1 MAIDAK
7 KIDIARFEKS
17 GEGANGSSYNSKTDP
32 DIMVKM
38 YNPGYDISTI
48 VTEAEV
54 ARKVYDIGV
63 VSPEPGQLVTDGERI
78 GIMFRRIPGKVS
90 FARAI
95 ANEPQRCKE
104 LAVQFAH
111 MCRELHAT
119 ECPEG
124 LFPNAKDQF
133 LGLLEADTAF
143 NAEEKER
150 IAAFIKAAPDCRTAI
165 HGDMHFGNAVLDG
178 EGRGLWIDLGYF
190 ACGYPMFDLGMTYI
204 VTHHNS
210 DEFTFENFHF
220 HNPQALEFWNFFIPE
235 YLGTDDP
242 AVIAAKEQEIKA
254 FAALK
259 TLLIEY
265 NCGNVLFDWCK
276 KMFYGT
282 IL

>member
-1 MAIDAK
+1 MAINANS
-7 KIDIARFEKS
+7 IDISLFEKS

-32 DIMVKM
+32 DVMVKM
-38 YNPGYDISTI
+38 YNLGYDVSTI

-54 ARKVYDIGV
+54 ARKVYDLGIA
-63 VSPEPGQLVTDGERI
+63 SPEPGQLVTDGERI

-90 FARAI
+90 FARAL
-95 ANEPQRCKE
+95 ADNPQRCKE
-104 LAVQFAH
+104 LATQFAH
-111 MCRELHAT
+111 MCRKLHST

-124 LFPNAKDQF
+124 LFPTAKAQYMA
-133 LGLLEADTAF
+133 LLDADTAF
-143 NAEEKER
+143 TAEEKGR
-150 IAAFIKAAPDCRTAI
+150 IAAFINATPDCRTAV

-178 EGRGLWIDLGYF
+178 EGKGLWIDLGYF

-210 DEFTFENFHF
+210 DEFTFENFHI
-220 HNPQALEFWNFFIPE
+220 HNPLALEFWNNFIPV

-242 AVIAAKEQEIKA
+242 EAIAEKEREIQA

-265 NCGNVLFDWCK
+265 NCGGVLFDWCK
-276 KMFYGT
+276 QLFYDT